1 MAIKQIDLVI
11 NTSRGEKN
19 VRKLQQIAK
28 QVEKTFGNLNKLK
41 INIKTDP
48 AQAALKRL
56 NAQIDLGKAAVNSF
70 MDTNRPN
77 QFARKIST
85 IKEEMS
91 FVRKAFDDASSAIDR
106 QRAATTLLAGNFKA
120 LRLESTAFA
129 QASGA
134 DPKKTI
140 GSVSAR
146 LKEIEAFP
154 RTILAG
160 NEAMSMLKR
169 MQEMTIVGSKE
180 FLDISVAIGRQLGIN
195 ANIQSQ
201 AARAAKPF
209 QSSMAFVT
217 QEQISALGGA
227 TLVPPSRR
235 LPAAGGT
242 SGTFAA
248 QSTREFNA
256 GRKVALRI
264 EKEITDEVKKQNKVS
279 TRTEEMRKREAR
291 RRLNN
296 MRRIRNRR
304 QGTML
309 GAGFP
314 LLFGGGAGAVGGS
327 LLGTMLAPKGQEFG
341 AQILGSALGT
351 VLERNLQTVQAIGNA
366 ARNINLDALEESG
379 IRVNRELSL
388 TIKLLKQQGKID
400 EARKKVQQEVFRQ
413 TGAVPGASEDLAG
426 SINVLVSQF
435 DRFKALAATALGII
449 TVPLQVALMAILKLV
464 NEILFI
470 FNAIGTSIGFILKE
484 LVKLLS
490 FIPGAKTVFKGI
502 EDFVDNTNKGLVNAT
517 KTIDDF
523 MATSQAEIDFIK
535 RKMEIGTQAAEREK
549 MINDLVIQG
558 QIDKNTQAEEYEK
571 IVKRVDALLA
581 ARKEEQYLQKLEE
594 LYKSIGR
601 SVEDGLVS
609 AIQGAIDGTKTLG
622 DVARSVF
629 REIQTSLIRFGVN
642 TFLTSLFPG
651 SSFFRA
657 NGGPVS
663 AGKKYIVGERGP
675 EMFVPN
681 AGGRIVSN
689 ANMGGSTNI
698 VVNVD
703 ASGSNVQGDRQT
715 GKELGAV
722 LSVTIQSELLKQKR
736 PGGLLA

>member
-1 MAIKQIDLVI
+1 
-11 NTSRGEKN
+11 
-19 VRKLQQIAK
+19 
-28 QVEKTFGNLNKLK
+28 
-41 INIKTDP
+41 
-48 AQAALKRL
+48 
-56 NAQIDLGKAAVNSF
+56 
-70 MDTNRPN
+70 
-77 QFARKIST
+77 
-85 IKEEMS
+85 
-91 FVRKAFDDASSAIDR
+91 
-106 QRAATTLLAGNFKA
+106 
-120 LRLESTAFA
+120 
-129 QASGA
+129 
-134 DPKKTI
+134 
-140 GSVSAR
+140 
-146 LKEIEAFP
+146 
-154 RTILAG
+154 
-160 NEAMSMLKR
+160 
-169 MQEMTIVGSKE
+169 
-180 FLDISVAIGRQLGIN
+180 
-195 ANIQSQ
+195 
-201 AARAAKPF
+201 
-209 QSSMAFVT
+209 
-217 QEQISALGGA
+217 
-227 TLVPPSRR
+227 
-235 LPAAGGT
+235 
-242 SGTFAA
+242 
-248 QSTREFNA
+248 
-256 GRKVALRI
+256 
-264 EKEITDEVKKQNKVS
+264 
-279 TRTEEMRKREAR
+279 
-291 RRLNN
+291 
-296 MRRIRNRR
+296 
-304 QGTML
+304 ML

-722 LSVTIQSELLKQKR
+722 LSVAIQSELLKQKR